1 MSKGINPRR
10 VIEYFIAEDVEI
22 AQAVLDICQRK
33 VDERMEAAETPKPKQ
48 KRQRK
53 PKANGA
59 AGATA
64 VTAPTPVLSFPPQDI
79 DVDRR

>member
-48 KRQRK
+48 KRSRK

-59 AGATA
+59 ATP
-64 VTAPTPVLSFPPQDI
+64 APTPTPALSFPPQDI